1 MFFVYI
7 LKSKVDGNL
16 YIGYT
21 SNLKERFKK
30 HNLGLVK
37 STSLRKPFYLIYY
50 EAYASRRDATARE
63 YNLKLRAKA
72 LRLLSVRIKGSLE
85 AY

>member
-7 LKSKVDGNL
+7 LKSRVDKEL
-16 YIGYT
+16 YFGYT

-37 STSLRKPFYLIYY
+37 STSLRKPFNLVYY
-50 EAYASRRDATARE
+50 EAYASRRDATTRE
-63 YNLKLRAKA
+63 HNLKLRAKA
-72 LRLLSVRIKGSLE
+72 LRLLSSRIKGSLE

>member
-7 LKSKVDGNL
+7 LKSKKDGDL

-21 SNLKERFKK
+21 SDLRERFKK

-37 STSLRKPFYLIYY
+37 STKSRRPWCLIYY
-50 EAYASRRDATARE
+50 EAYASRQDATKRE
-63 YNLKLRAKA
+63 ENLKLRARA
-72 LRLLSVRIKGSLE
+72 LRQLLGRIKNCLE
-85 AY
+85 A